1 MTAAPYNPDTLALM
15 RKSARFGLL
24 PLAQLLCWTEQRT
37 AEVARKHGI
46 EIGPVASE
54 FVPSPAIAPA
64 VDPMETPAPRRDSV
78 VRLTE
83 RQAGIYEFLL
93 RQETWIIGA
102 DIAAALGFD
111 AKCLGTG
118 ISHLRKKLDRVG
130 VKLVARMARGG
141 GYRLLM
147 PDGGSFPT
155 LTSLR
160 EFVLPSPADSDSSAV
175 NPRST
180 RNSQGQKGTCTLPGS
195 KDKS

>member
-54 FVPSPAIAPA
+54 FVPSPTIAPSI
-64 VDPMETPAPRRDSV
+64 DPMEIPRAPLPRDSV

-102 DIAAALGFD
+102 DIAAALGFGPQ
-111 AKCLGTG
+111 CLGTG
-118 ISHLRKKLDRVG
+118 ISDLRKKLDRVG

-141 GYRLLM
+141 GYRLLV
-147 PDGGSFPT
+147 PAGGGFPT

-160 EFVLPSPADSDSSAV
+160 EFVLPSPVDSDSSAV

-180 RNSQGQKGTCTLPGS
+180 RNSQGQK
-195 KDKS
+195 